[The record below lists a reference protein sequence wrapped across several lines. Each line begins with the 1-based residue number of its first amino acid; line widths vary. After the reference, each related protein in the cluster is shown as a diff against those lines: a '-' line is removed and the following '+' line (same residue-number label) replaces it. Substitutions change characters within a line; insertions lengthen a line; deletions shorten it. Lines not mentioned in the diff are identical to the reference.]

1 MTMKAILAG
10 VVLAVGMG
18 AAAQAATVTY
28 QTAEAD
34 PRVQLTIDD
43 SIAGRFRF
51 TLTAVAGFADFLG
64 LGFDFAG
71 TSIVQANLSRVSFT
85 STHASPNTPALL
97 LFGNNTNSQV
107 DCGTGCNFG
116 GGGGSDLPPYD
127 YIIRIGENGGGR
139 NNVSSIVFDII
150 TGGSLAANPFSD
162 IGVRAQETSNGDS
175 IKYGLV
181 LVPPPPPPV
190 VPLPAAG
197 VLLLGALGGLGLMR
211 RRKAA

>member
-1 MTMKAILAG
+1 MRMKAILAG
-10 VVLAVGMG
+10 LVLAFGLG
-18 AAAQAATVTY
+18 GAAQAATVTY
-28 QTAEAD
+28 QTAEAN

-51 TLTAVAGFADFLG
+51 TLSAVAGFADFLG

-71 TSIVQANLSRVSFT
+71 TSIAQGNLSRVSFT
-85 STHASPNTPALL
+85 STHANPNTPALV
-97 LFGNNTNSQV
+97 LFGNNTNAQV

-150 TGGSLAANPFSD
+150 IAGSLAANPFSD

-181 LVPPPPPPV
+181 LVPPQV

-197 VLLLGALGGLGLMR
+197 LLLLGALGGLGLMR
-211 RRKAA
+211 RRRAA